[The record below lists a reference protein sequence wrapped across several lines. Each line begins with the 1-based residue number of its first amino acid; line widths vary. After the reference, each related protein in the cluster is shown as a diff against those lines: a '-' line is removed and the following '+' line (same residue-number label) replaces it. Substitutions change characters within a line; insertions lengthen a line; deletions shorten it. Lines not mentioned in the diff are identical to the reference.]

1 MKKETRLLFLGA
13 LVLALL
19 GGCDNDAGGDLP
31 ESPITFDGKWGDP
44 NPTGSRFEIFKHAP
58 NQGIPENALGAGSPA
73 IHYPVPRVF
82 TVNPDWTFTYTGGF
96 SQAKI
101 SLGGVLTLY
110 PRLVV
115 KGRISYVE
123 DQFYFITPTSAT
135 VDLTE
140 ISALAGANVDLP
152 PETVASF
159 QEYAH
164 IYYDAGGKLVIDDM
178 PQTITNGKGI
188 LVGTW
193 TKQ

>member
-1 MKKETRLLFLGA
+1 MG
-13 LVLALL
+13 
-19 GGCDNDAGGDLP
+19 GGCDNGGGLP

-44 NPTGSRFEIFKHAP
+44 NPADSRFEIFKHAP
-58 NQGIPENALGAGSPA
+58 NQGIPENALGAGSSAIPYPA
-73 IHYPVPRVF
+73 PRVF
-82 TVNPDWTFTYTGGF
+82 TVNPDWSFTYTGGF

-101 SLGGVLTLY
+101 KLADNFYLY

-115 KGRISYVE
+115 RGRISYVE
-123 DQFYFITPTSAT
+123 GQFYTITPTSAT
-135 VDLTE
+135 VDLRE
-140 ISALAGANVDLP
+140 IAALAGNNVDLP

-188 LVGTW
+188 LYGAW
-193 TKQ
+193 IKQ